1 MRDNTWKYCK
11 SNPPDQYIR
20 CEIKDHKGV
29 RYVGYRCGRKYYET
43 IGNYIIEDPYVWRYV
58 PRTSHLWETIEYKI
72 RNFFCG
78 GENGVYADVDKDW
91 R

>member
-1 MRDNTWKYCK
+1 M
-11 SNPPDQYIR
+11 S
-20 CEIKDHKGV
+20 KDATGASA
-29 RYVGYRCGRKYYET
+29 
-43 IGNYIIEDPYVWRYV
+43 
-58 PRTSHLWETIEYKI
+58 SHFLKRLFDKI